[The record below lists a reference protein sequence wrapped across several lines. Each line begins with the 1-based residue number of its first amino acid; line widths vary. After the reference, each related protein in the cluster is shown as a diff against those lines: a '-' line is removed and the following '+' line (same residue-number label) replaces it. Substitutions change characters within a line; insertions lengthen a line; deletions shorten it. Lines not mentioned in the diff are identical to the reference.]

1 LTFFQETIMSKLLY
15 IRASPCGV
23 ESKSI
28 RVADAYLEA
37 LQAGSPTIEVDT
49 LQLWKENLLPFDEVE
64 ANAKIKGYDRPSS
77 GRGRK
82 DGLG

>member
-1 LTFFQETIMSKLLY
+1 
-15 IRASPCGV
+15 V